1 MEMWLWWVMER
12 VVVVMVSGVE
22 WMRDGGGWAG
32 AAYMVNGGAGG
43 CLENQSLLRAVT
55 NTKVNC

>member
-1 MEMWLWWVMER
+1 MEM
-12 VVVVMVSGVE
+12 VVVMMSGVE

>member
-1 MEMWLWWVMER
+1 M

-32 AAYMVNGGAGG
+32 AAYMVKRGAGG
-43 CLENQSLLRAVT
+43 CLENQSLLRSIAARPR
-55 NTKVNC
+55 NTKSC

>member
-1 MEMWLWWVMER
+1 MWVVVMEM

-22 WMRDGGGWAG
+22 WMRDGGWWAG

-43 CLENQSLLRAVT
+43 CLENQSLLRVQKRT
-55 NTKVNC
+55 PKSNC